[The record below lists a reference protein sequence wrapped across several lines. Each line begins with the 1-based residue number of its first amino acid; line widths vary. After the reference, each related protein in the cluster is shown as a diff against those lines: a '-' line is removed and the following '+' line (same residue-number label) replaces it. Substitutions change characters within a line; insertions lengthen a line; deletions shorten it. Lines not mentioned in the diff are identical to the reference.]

1 MKTIARPFRFAVAF
15 AAALLSTAAHAVES
29 GKPAPNFPFTDIAGK
44 SHQLSD
50 FKGKTVVLE
59 WVNPEC
65 PIARKH
71 YDSGN
76 MKSTQQAALVDG
88 AVWISINS
96 AGYEGAQGN
105 YNNAKVAAWLK
116 EMGFQPTAYVRDL
129 DGKIGHLYHATNTP
143 HMFVINKEGVLVY
156 QGAIDS
162 GDGSDIATAKNYV
175 KATLAALKA
184 SKPVERAATKAYGC
198 AIKYGGS

>member
-1 MKTIARPFRFAVAF
+1 MKPIVKSLLFAVA
-15 AAALLSTAAHAVES
+15 LTAAWFGATARAVES
-29 GKPAPNFPFTDIAGK
+29 GKAAPDFAFTDIAGK
-44 SHQLSD
+44 SHKLSD
-50 FKGKTVVLE
+50 FKGRTVVLE

-65 PIARKH
+65 PIAKKH
-71 YDSGN
+71 YESGN
-76 MKSTQQAALVDG
+76 MKSTQQAALADG

-105 YNNAKVAAWLK
+105 YDNAEAAAWLK
-116 EMGFQPTAYVRDL
+116 KMGFQPTAYVRDL

-175 KATLAALKA
+175 KAALAALKA
-184 SKPVERAATKAYGC
+184 GKPIEKAATKAYGC